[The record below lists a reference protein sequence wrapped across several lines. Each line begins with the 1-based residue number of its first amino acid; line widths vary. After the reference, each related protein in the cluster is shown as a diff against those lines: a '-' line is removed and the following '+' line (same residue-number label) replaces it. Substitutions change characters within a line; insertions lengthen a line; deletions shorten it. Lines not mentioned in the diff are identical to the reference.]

1 MFLCSILSFYIA
13 CISTMNLNEQDDILI
28 TNAGEFDNMTE
39 EEFFGDDI
47 MISPLDHTDDN
58 IQYIHPDECIRTW
71 Y

>member
-1 MFLCSILSFYIA
+1 MFLCSILSFHIT

-28 TNAGEFDNMTE
+28 TNADEFDNMTE

-47 MISPLDHTDDN
+47 MISPLDDTDDN